1 MLKWLALL
9 FMTIDHIGY
18 YFFGQIPDFL
28 YYTFRIVG
36 RLAFPVFAF
45 YIVKGFT
52 RTRSPFRYL
61 GRMAF
66 WAVVAH
72 LLISSASMLARR
84 TDSLW
89 NPEWTNVLVLFT
101 FAITMLLGYDLAM
114 RSYRDMISS
123 MTLVSNSPVKFKDT
137 RYDVKVNLG
146 GISLSPNVGIAVGII
161 IILFS
166 FWSVYVLKSDYEF
179 YGLLT
184 VLFIYISYN
193 KEDDRLYLTNLWILF
208 FILNTGYIL
217 LAVIAGG
224 SVIFSL
230 IQAFSMASI
239 FLIAF
244 LGKNERKPTATG
256 KYFFYVFYPSHM
268 AILVILSQYWREI
281 IAFFAEILVR

>member
-9 FMTIDHIGY
+9 FMTIDHFGY
-18 YFFGQIPDFL
+18 YFYGQIPDFL

-36 RLAFPVFAF
+36 RLAFPIFAF
-45 YIVKGFT
+45 YIVKGFI

-66 WAVVAH
+66 WAVISH
-72 LLISSASMLARR
+72 LLISSASMFAQK

-101 FAITMLLGYDLAM
+101 FAITMLMGYDLAM

-123 MTLVSNSPVKFKDT
+123 MTLVCNSPIKLKDT

-146 GISLSPNVGIAVGII
+146 DISLSPNVGIAVGII

-184 VLFIYISYN
+184 VLFLYISYN
-193 KEDDRLYLTNLWILF
+193 KEDDSIYLANLWILF

-239 FLIAF
+239 FFIAY
-244 LGKNERKPTATG
+244 LGKKEKKPRPVW
-256 KYFFYVFYPSHM
+256 KYFFYIFYPSHM
-268 AILVILSQYWREI
+268 AVLVILSHYWREI
-281 IAFFAEILVR
+281 LAFFAEILVR

>member
-18 YFFGQIPDFL
+18 YFYGQIPDFL
-28 YYTFRIVG
+28 YYSFRIIG
-36 RLAFPVFAF
+36 RLAFPIFAF
-45 YIVKGFT
+45 YIVKGFS

-66 WAVVAH
+66 WSVVAH
-72 LLISSASMLARR
+72 LLISSASMFARR

-123 MTLVSNSPVKFKDT
+123 MTLASNSPVKLKDT

-184 VLFIYISYN
+184 VLFLYISYN
-193 KEDDRLYLTNLWILF
+193 RDDDSLYLANLWLLF
-208 FILNTGYIL
+208 FILNAGYIL
-217 LAVIAGG
+217 LALIAGG
-224 SVIFSL
+224 GVVFPL
-230 IQAFSMASI
+230 MQAFSMVSI

-244 LGKNERKPTATG
+244 IGKKESKPKSIS
-256 KYFFYVFYPSHM
+256 KYFFYVYYPSHI
-268 AILVILSQYWREI
+268 AVLVILSQYWREI
-281 IAFFAEILVR
+281 LTFFGEILVR